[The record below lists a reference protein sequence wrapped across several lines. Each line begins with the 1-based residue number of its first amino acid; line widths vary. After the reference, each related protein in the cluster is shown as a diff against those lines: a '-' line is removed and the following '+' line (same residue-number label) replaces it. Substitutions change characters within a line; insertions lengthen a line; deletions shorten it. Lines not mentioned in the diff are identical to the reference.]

1 MRRVC
6 GGFLLLILIFAGYS
20 LFCERMWLHA
30 SYDVGT
36 ASKHLYQVHLPDTAR
51 FCVRFKHSVALTP
64 VEEWFVAQ
72 DGQIALQSTVYEDFG
87 AGLPH
92 DVAEGQ
98 EMLVQDGKVII
109 HGYTLRMQAL
119 YVRVGRVAEHTLM
132 VENASGIIEQKLR
145 LDSLVKPGTAVKFTI
160 VKESFFQALCRDWK
174 NTHV

>member
-6 GGFLLLILIFAGYS
+6 GGFLLLIFIFAGYS
-20 LFCERMWLHA
+20 FFCERTWLNV
-30 SYDVGT
+30 SYTVGT
-36 ASKHLYQVHLPDTAR
+36 ASKNIYKAYLPDTAR

-98 EMLVQDGKVII
+98 EMLVQDGKVVI
-109 HGYTLRMQAL
+109 HGYTLRMPTL

-132 VENASGIIEQKLR
+132 VEKTFGIIEQKLR
-145 LDSLVKPGTAVKFTI
+145 LESLVKPGTAVKFTI
-160 VKESFFQALCRDWK
+160 VTESFFQALCRDWK